1 MTENKVNKYVP
12 KLVDS
17 NKAYIKDMKKK
28 IALSNYLSN
37 FNSRASKDLNKFLT
51 NSNRRYKIVKC
62 GNGIEEALNQTVK
75 IYSPLSNAILNN
87 KFYTELS
94 TIEEE
99 KKLKQI
105 CKNGI
110 ENKKLIKQIREDQ
123 IKDSYSNIE
132 LKFREYLNNL
142 VLEKKGL
149 LKEKKTDNDWRKRVI
164 TNYTND
170 KYEKDSCLMKDIIKD
185 DEEQFNNQLTEYY
198 NEMNNIK
205 EYISNETQE
214 EIKKRKQKIYINL
227 DTLKLLKY
235 SKPETISINYI
246 KNNDEDK
253 IELGKFV
260 SYNKASQRQLNKIK
274 SFKNSQVLIPKNIKE
289 YNLKNEDFANTRSVV
304 KGEANN
310 LFFIK
315 NKFQQK
321 NMNISEKIDEDFP
334 KIEDY
339 SKIIRDRLNKRK
351 LKRKE
356 ELIKNGKFLSA
367 DEERRLNFNLTLKNN
382 FERWNQDPSELE
394 GYYI

>member
-1 MTENKVNKYVP
+1 
-12 KLVDS
+12 
-17 NKAYIKDMKKK
+17 
-28 IALSNYLSN
+28 
-37 FNSRASKDLNKFLT
+37 
-51 NSNRRYKIVKC
+51 
-62 GNGIEEALNQTVK
+62 
-75 IYSPLSNAILNN
+75 
-87 KFYTELS
+87 
-94 TIEEE
+94 
-99 KKLKQI
+99 
-105 CKNGI
+105 
-110 ENKKLIKQIREDQ
+110 
-123 IKDSYSNIE
+123 
-132 LKFREYLNNL
+132 
-142 VLEKKGL
+142 
-149 LKEKKTDNDWRKRVI
+149 
-164 TNYTND
+164 
-170 KYEKDSCLMKDIIKD
+170 MKDIIKD
-185 DEEQFNNQLTEYY
+185 DEEQFNNQLTDYY

-227 DTLKLLKY
+227 DTLKMLEY

-289 YNLKNEDFANTRSVV
+289 YNLKNEDFANTRSDV

-334 KIEDY
+334 K
-339 SKIIRDRLNKRK
+339 
-351 LKRKE
+351 
-356 ELIKNGKFLSA
+356 NGKFLSA
-367 DEERRLNFNLTLKNN
+367 DEERRLKFNLTLKNN

>member
-1 MTENKVNKYVP
+1 
-12 KLVDS
+12 
-17 NKAYIKDMKKK
+17 MKKRF
-28 IALSNYLSN
+28 I
-37 FNSRASKDLNKFLT
+37 
-51 NSNRRYKIVKC
+51 
-62 GNGIEEALNQTVK
+62 
-75 IYSPLSNAILNN
+75 
-87 KFYTELS
+87 
-94 TIEEE
+94 
-99 KKLKQI
+99 
-105 CKNGI
+105 
-110 ENKKLIKQIREDQ
+110 
-123 IKDSYSNIE
+123 
-132 LKFREYLNNL
+132 
-142 VLEKKGL
+142 
-149 LKEKKTDNDWRKRVI
+149 KEKKIDNDWRKRVI

-185 DEEQFNNQLTEYY
+185 DEEQFNNQLTDYY

-227 DTLKLLKY
+227 DTLKMLKY

-260 SYNKASQRQLNKIK
+260 SYNKPSQRQLNKIK

-356 ELIKNGKFLSA
+356 ELMKNGKFLSA
-367 DEERRLNFNLTLKNN
+367 DEERRLKFNLTLKNN
-382 FERWNQDPSELE
+382 FERWNKKKNIKNLNK
-394 GYYI
+394 